1 MIKRRVGNSRWN
13 GSLAP
18 IETAGQTP
26 IPFSKCSCTRIF
38 MNIYYF
44 LFLPSYVFVL
54 NPSSFIIIIIFF
66 LLLFFSIFSSFFYDR
81 MVIIIAGWPLYIR
94 ELCTVRIGR
103 VLPWLSFYLW
113 KTTAFFLKKRRSV
126 VVVEVKKGG
135 TQTREYSIMVVITVP
150 SCRGGG
156 GIEQQQKNEGI
167 STEES
172 KRAEFPCEHDALSYV
187 TL

>member
-26 IPFSKCSCTRIF
+26 IPFSKCSVLVRAFLWTFFIF
-38 MNIYYF
+38 YFYPLTSLFSTPRRSSSSSFFFCFYSSPYF
-44 LFLPSYVFVL
+44 LP
-54 NPSSFIIIIIFF
+54 
-66 LLLFFSIFSSFFYDR
+66 FFYDR

-150 SCRGGG
+150 SCRGG
-156 GIEQQQKNEGI
+156 IEQKKKRGN